1 MKNFKS
7 NHVLISLFLSFV
19 FVAGCNAS
27 EPEAE
32 DALKKPETS
41 QTQSGG
47 SESANQ
53 SANKSTAKTADKNVK
68 KGDNMSA
75 NPIVKMETSKGTITI
90 ELDAEKAPET
100 VKNFV
105 SYVEDGFY
113 DGLIFHRVIPNFMI
127 QGGGMTPDM
136 SEKPNN
142 APIKNE
148 ASNGL
153 KNDRGTIAMARTQ
166 DPHSATSQFFINLKD
181 NDFLNFSSETPAGWG
196 YTVFGKVTEGM
207 DVVDEIAVT
216 GELLHPLVATVHNDD
231 LVTWRARHSPRGQ
244 AVV

>member
-207 DVVDEIAVT
+207 DVVDEIAKVKT
-216 GELLHPLVATVHNDD
+216 GNHGMHGDVPLEPVIINKAS
-231 LVTWRARHSPRGQ
+231 LVK
-244 AVV
+244 